1 MSRMVRLA
9 RNALLGLVG
18 LAGGLWPSA
27 AAAQAAPAPAP
38 AARPAVS
45 CRTASPSALA
55 AVLPRNLAQ
64 PIMPA
69 PRPLPAGDEGVVV
82 LAGNIPMSDPT
93 RQPEFRL
100 FAAPRVVRYDALA
113 DGFPERHPIS
123 VERGAV
129 GAPKDSYSIHF
140 VPPRFHQTQTVQ
152 LGPNNRFAINHN
164 RSLFVV
170 ACDGDRVAAW
180 AADAVRFASPDA
192 AHFWAAIFVLIVYAV
207 TGFIVYH
214 RRLTTAQEDND
225 DHKLYR
231 IAKVQKWSLLRCL
244 NPIVMTADVFD
255 RGSLPKFQILF
266 FVLLVAYGLAYLAI
280 WRGEL
285 SDISASIVY
294 LLGIPA
300 LGTLGAQAVQTTRD
314 RLSSENWAWLVSRR
328 VLPMNDPGSHVGPRF
343 SDLIMSDSELDL
355 YKLQAVTFSA
365 IVGFSMLVSG
375 PTGLAKFEVPQ
386 TLLEILGLSQIVFVG
401 GRLAKPTTL
410 GDVDKLITELRSREI
425 VLRRAASTGVDVD
438 ENGKPLPTLAATRPA
453 KPPATL
459 EAAAAIVPTAVQR
472 YLDVASQVQV
482 LLEAMAHR
490 SVNGDT
496 LSNPKLA

>member
-1 MSRMVRLA
+1 MIRMMRLA
-9 RNALLGLVG
+9 RNAVLGLAG
-18 LAGGLWPSA
+18 LLGGLWPSA

-38 AARPAVS
+38 RPAVS
-45 CRTASPSALA
+45 CLTASPNALA
-55 AVLPRNLAQ
+55 AILPRNLAQ
-64 PIMPA
+64 PIMPT

-82 LAGNIPMSDPT
+82 LAGNIRMSDPA

-100 FAAPRVVRYDALA
+100 FVAPRVIRYNGLA

-123 VERGAV
+123 IERGAT

-140 VPPRFHQTQTVQ
+140 VPPRFQRTQTFQ
-152 LGPNNRFAINHN
+152 PGPNNRFAINHN
-164 RSLFVV
+164 RSVFVV
-170 ACDGDRVAAW
+170 ACDGDRVAGW
-180 AADAVRFASPDA
+180 AANAVRFASPDA
-192 AHFWAAIFVLIVYAV
+192 AHFWAAIFVLFVYGV

-214 RRLTTAQEDND
+214 RRRTTAQEDD
-225 DHKLYR
+225 DDQKLYR

-328 VLPMNDPGSHVGPRF
+328 VLPMNDPGSHMGPRF

-375 PTGLAKFEVPQ
+375 PTGLAKFEVPE
-386 TLLEILGLSQIVFVG
+386 TLLQILGLSQIVFVG
-401 GRLAKPTTL
+401 GRLAKPATM
-410 GDVDKLITELRSREI
+410 GDVDKLITELRNREI

-438 ENGKPLPTLAATRPA
+438 ENGKSLPAPATKRAA

-459 EAAAAIVPTAVQR
+459 EAAAASVPTAVQR
-472 YLDVASQVQV
+472 YLDVAQQVQV

-496 LSNPKLA
+496 LTNPKLT